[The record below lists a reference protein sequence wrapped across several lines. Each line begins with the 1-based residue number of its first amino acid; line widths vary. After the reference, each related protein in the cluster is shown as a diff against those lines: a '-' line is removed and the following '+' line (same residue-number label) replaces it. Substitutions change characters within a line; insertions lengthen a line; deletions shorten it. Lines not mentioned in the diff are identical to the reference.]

1 MSEIQTYTFSVK
13 VENKFGVLARIA
25 GLFSGRGYNISSLT
39 VNATHNPGVSRMIIV
54 TRGTDAV
61 VEQIEK
67 QLNKLVEV
75 IQVQRLSRESFV
87 ERELALFKLAADTPQ
102 KKAQVIQLVE
112 IFSGKF
118 VTVGPTELGVEISGR
133 ATQIDNFMNMVRD
146 IGIIEMARS
155 GRVAVARALIAS
167 PEVVLADEPTGNL
180 DIEGTRVLCEL
191 LRGVNE
197 SERSAVLLV
206 THDPVVA
213 ACAQTVHFLKD
224 GRIAASHDPKGD
236 PARVSE
242 LYLEIC
248 R

>member
-87 ERELALFKLAADTPQ
+87 ERELALFKLAADTPE
-102 KKAQVIQLVE
+102 KKAQVIQLLE

-155 GRVAVARALIAS
+155 GRVAVARAKGA
-167 PEVVLADEPTGNL
+167 E
-180 DIEGTRVLCEL
+180 
-191 LRGVNE
+191 E
-197 SERSAVLLV
+197 S
-206 THDPVVA
+206 
-213 ACAQTVHFLKD
+213 
-224 GRIAASHDPKGD
+224 
-236 PARVSE
+236 
-242 LYLEIC
+242 
-248 R
+248 